1 MFNIRYNDNWNAK
14 SMREWVRGRVDEIAR
29 EIGADVTLK
38 LAGTGDVFLTKPGA
52 LVEAMQDAIRDV
64 TGATAE
70 LSTSGGTS
78 DARFIQ
84 ASCPVIE
91 FGLVNQT
98 IHQVDEHVE
107 VADLVKLSEI
117 YERFIEGYFERGGL

>member
-1 MFNIRYNDNWNAK
+1 LKQNAADYPSKSEWNTQAMAI
-14 SMREWVRGRVDEIAR
+14 SGVSANRIELLQIADAVAR
-29 EIGADVTLK
+29 EKSIDRTIVI
-38 LAGTGDVFLTKPGA
+38 D
-52 LVEAMQDAIRDV
+52 AMQDAIRDV

-84 ASCPVIE
+84 AACPVIE

>member
-1 MFNIRYNDNWNAK
+1 MGQLL
-14 SMREWVRGRVDEIAR
+14 SLLTWVRERVDEIAR
-29 EIGADVTLK
+29 EISADVTLK

-84 ASCPVIE
+84 AACPVIE